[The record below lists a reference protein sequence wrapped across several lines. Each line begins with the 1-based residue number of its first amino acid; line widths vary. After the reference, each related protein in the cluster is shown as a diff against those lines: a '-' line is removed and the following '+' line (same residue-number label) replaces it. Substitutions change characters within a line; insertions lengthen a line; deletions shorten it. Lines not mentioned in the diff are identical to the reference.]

1 MDRKAF
7 FRNIFGA
14 VAAVTIS
21 PVLEKISIAPAPKE
35 TLVATYKHIPVGDGH
50 VWMSA
55 KEYEFQQK
63 WMAGIERQYWYG
75 NQGDN
80 KRT

>member
-21 PVLEKISIAPAPKE
+21 PVLEKISIAPAAPQFITRK
-35 TLVATYKHIPVGDGH
+35 VGDNIM
-50 VWMSA
+50 WMSY
-55 KEYEFQQK
+55 KEYVMMQK
-63 WMAGIERQYWYG
+63 WYDKQERRLWG
-75 NQGDN
+75 LPDIPDGDN
-80 KRT
+80 KRI